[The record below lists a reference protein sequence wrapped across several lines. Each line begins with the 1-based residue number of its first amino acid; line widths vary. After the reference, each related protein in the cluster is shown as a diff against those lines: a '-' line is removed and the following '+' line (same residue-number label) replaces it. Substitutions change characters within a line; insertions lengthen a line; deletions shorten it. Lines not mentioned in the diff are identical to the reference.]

1 MRLTLTRSVLR
12 DLLQLVRR
20 TVTRSKHLPVLNH
33 LRFAR
38 DASGVSVTATDLSRT
53 FRHQLP
59 PESWGGAE
67 GAFLVSL
74 EDLTHAVKGKGD
86 SMAFEAQGP
95 ESVVLTTEIAGTP
108 VRRTLATLPAEE
120 FPACEIPTPEMLP
133 VDAQALFGAYR
144 LAVPYVSRDDNR
156 GVLQG
161 VFIENRQQRVV
172 ATDGRRLTVLD
183 IPETGLRED
192 FIVPVVP
199 LLAGKL
205 EFEGPVRIGLAE
217 RPGKPVFRLDTPDW
231 TLAVACIEGT
241 YPNYRQVIPP
251 PNVEGGAVFDFSA
264 VPAGVLHETLGQ
276 FRSAKGDPV
285 LVYGDRERVVLS
297 GGNGTRDRLM
307 IPLPGARCECADWL
321 AVGVNPEFFEE
332 PIRQGFTRMEIA
344 SETSP
349 MRFTGSVRGTHVLM
363 PMRGGN
369 LQELRKA
376 IAGVQ
381 PAVPEPS
388 APIEPEVQAP
398 PAEAA
403 PQANPETTGSDSP
416 RKAFHAA
423 LEAVAEAVRTANQAA
438 RVLKGT
444 ARELDRH
451 YHEQVR
457 WARKVRRINR
467 TSESKKTMP
476 HRAPPVERVR
486 AAS

>member
-38 DASGVSVTATDLSRT
+38 DASGVTVTATDLSRT
-53 FRHQLP
+53 LRHRLP
-59 PESWGGAE
+59 PESWSGAE

-74 EDLTHAVKGKGD
+74 EDLTHAVKGHGGT
-86 SMAFEAQGP
+86 MALEVQSP

-108 VRRTLATLPAEE
+108 VRRTLSTLPAEE
-120 FPACEIPTPEMLP
+120 FPACEIPTPEMVS

-183 IPETGLRED
+183 IPETGLAGD
-192 FIVPVVP
+192 FVLPVVP

-205 EFEGPVRIGLAE
+205 EGPVRIGFAE
-217 RPGKPVFRLDTPDW
+217 GPGKPVFRLDTPDW
-231 TLAVACIEGT
+231 TLAVACIEGA

-251 PNVEGGAVFDFSA
+251 ENIEGGAVFDFSA
-264 VPAGVLHETLGQ
+264 VPAGVLHEALGQ

-285 LVYGDRERVVLS
+285 LIYGDRERVVLS

-307 IPLPGARCECADWL
+307 IPLSGARCECAEWI

-332 PIRQGFTRMEIA
+332 PLRQGFTRMEIA
-344 SETSP
+344 NESSP
-349 MRFTGSVRGTHVLM
+349 LRFTGSVRGTHVLM
-363 PMRGGN
+363 PMHGGN
-369 LQELRKA
+369 FQELREA
-376 IAGVQ
+376 ITGV
-381 PAVPEPS
+381 PAPQSEPPE
-388 APIEPEVQAP
+388 PIEPEVHEAP
-398 PAEAA
+398 VKVPEEI
-403 PQANPETTGSDSP
+403 PPETLGSDSP
-416 RKAFHAA
+416 RKAFHTA

-451 YHEQVR
+451 YREQVR
-457 WARKVRRINR
+457 WARKARRHNR
-467 TSESKKTMP
+467 PEKPSNP
-476 HRAPPVERVR
+476 VPLRAPPVERVR